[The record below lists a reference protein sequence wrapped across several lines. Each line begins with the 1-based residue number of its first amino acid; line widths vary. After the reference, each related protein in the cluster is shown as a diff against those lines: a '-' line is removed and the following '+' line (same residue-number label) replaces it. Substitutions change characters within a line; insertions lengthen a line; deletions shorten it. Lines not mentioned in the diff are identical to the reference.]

1 MAKRNSRRLRRNRTM
16 SRGMAMAG
24 GSGNYSSASS
34 YGMYVN
40 GTGGQQWARTMDQ
53 SGPYGKIQGNVI
65 IGAQGQNVSPT
76 SQVPSASNL
85 SLVQKAG
92 RRRKRGG
99 FLGEVVNQAIV
110 PFGILGMQQ
119 TFRRN
124 KRAGRRT
131 RRR

>member
-1 MAKRNSRRLRRNRTM
+1 MAKRNSRRLRNR
-16 SRGMAMAG
+16 SRGRRMAMAG
-24 GSGNYSSASS
+24 GSNYSDAAS

-40 GTGGQQWARTMDQ
+40 GSGPAQWARTMDQ
-53 SGPYGKIQGNVI
+53 AGPYGQIQGNVI
-65 IGAQGQNVSPT
+65 IGAQGQNVSPS
-76 SQVPSASNL
+76 SQMPTASNL
-85 SLVQKAG
+85 KLVQSAG

-110 PFGILGMQQ
+110 PLSILGMQQ